1 MGSNIEA
8 YNVVCLKWGTKYP
21 PEYVNRLFNMVNR
34 NTTIEYKFYCITDNA
49 EGLDEDIE
57 VKMISD
63 LSLVG
68 WWYKL
73 MIFKEDF
80 YGISGTSIFLDLDV
94 VITSN
99 IDNLFTLDPGE
110 FKIIKDLK
118 EGFNSS
124 VFRLTMGSLP
134 HIWNDFVSNKEE
146 IVNRLHGDQDWIAE
160 SAPEQMNA
168 WPEEWIVSY
177 KKQCSARAERTY
189 GRVGQWARKHGL
201 ISPPYGKALLPLDAK
216 IVIFHGKP
224 DPEDVQ
230 HGPWD
235 MWKHAPWINEN
246 WY

>member
-1 MGSNIEA
+1 MSDRKEI
-8 YNVVCLKWGTKYP
+8 YNVVCLKWGTKYSAD
-21 PEYVNRLFNMVNR
+21 YVNRLFNMVNR
-34 NTTIEYKFYCITDNA
+34 NTTLEYNFYCITDSA
-49 EGLDEDIE
+49 EGLDPKIE

-63 LSLVG
+63 ISLVG

-80 YGISGTSIFLDLDV
+80 YDIKGTSIFLDLDV

-99 IDNLFTLDPGE
+99 IDELFTFEPDE

-118 EGFNSS
+118 EGYNSS
-124 VFRLTMGSLP
+124 VFRLKMGSLP
-134 HIWNDFVSNKEE
+134 HIWDDFLKNKDE
-146 IVNRLHGDQDWIAE
+146 IVDRLHGDQDWISE
-160 SAPEQMNA
+160 SAPEHMNA
-168 WPEEWIVSY
+168 WPEQWVVSY
-177 KKQCSARAERTY
+177 KKQCSARASRTF
-189 GRVGQWARKHGL
+189 GRIGQWARKHGL
-201 ISPPYGKALLPLDAK
+201 MSPPKGKAILPDGAK

-246 WY
+246 WH